1 MTKSPYIHTSSA
13 QFERLTQLGVPVLRV
28 FDEEWN
34 QIFDLPGTL
43 SDEEARQVIRVIN
56 GVYSKGY
63 EYGELSRS
71 REILRLLGG
80 VEASND

>member
-1 MTKSPYIHTSSA
+1 MTKSPYLHVLDA

-34 QIFDLPGTL
+34 RKFDLPGSL
-43 SDEEARQVIRVIN
+43 SDEEAKQVIKVIN
-56 GVYSKGY
+56 GVYLKGY